1 MLKTSASAMSTM
13 KSCLVIAVLLAGC
26 LCVTSYAGTGP
37 AKKARFDQAIDS
49 TNQPPANLP
58 SSTVSPAPV
67 IVDADYLS
75 SREYSLALLVTA
87 VSLVALLM
95 QFFLLRSIP
104 KLKAED
110 LLRTFGVVLI
120 IMGTLFFIAAGFS
133 SAQIAPA
140 LGLFGTIAGYLLGRI
155 ETKRE
160 DGTNA

>member
-1 MLKTSASAMSTM
+1 MLNTSASAMSTM
-13 KSCLVIAVLLAGC
+13 KSWLIIAVLLAGC

-37 AKKARFDQAIDS
+37 AKKAHVDKVIDS
-49 TNQPPANLP
+49 PNQPPTNLP
-58 SSTVSPAPV
+58 TSTVSPAPV
-67 IVDADYLS
+67 KADADYLS
-75 SREYSLALLVTA
+75 PREFSLALLVTA

-140 LGLFGTIAGYLLGRI
+140 LGLFGTIAGYLLGRV
-155 ETKRE
+155 EKKRE
-160 DGTNA
+160 EEKNA